1 MKKIIALLLAVLLL
15 SLLLCGC
22 GDKDDNKET
31 AQLPIPTGA
40 TRQNGENDPS
50 PAQDTKADTQQGT
63 GSNESDAPNNSEQEN
78 PAQTDPAQS
87 DTPAT
92 ESAPAQTTEALS
104 GLDVEEDY
112 TDEIGPNQGVGG
124 N

>member
-15 SLLLCGC
+15 SFMLIGC
-22 GDKDDNKET
+22 VDQDNNEDT
-31 AQLPIPTGA
+31 AQPPLPSVK
-40 TRQNGENDPS
+40 QNGENDSSNTQAP
-50 PAQDTKADTQQGT
+50 TADTQQGS
-63 GSNESDAPNNSEQEN
+63 GSNESDAPNNSQEN

-92 ESAPAQTTEALS
+92 ESAPAQTTEAIS

-112 TDEIGPNQGVGG
+112 TVEIGPNQGVGG

>member
-22 GDKDDNKET
+22 GDKDDNEET

-63 GSNESDAPNNSEQEN
+63 GSNESEAPNNSEQEN

-112 TDEIGPNQGVGG
+112 TVEIGPNQGVGG

>member
-15 SLLLCGC
+15 SLMLIGC
-22 GDKDDNKET
+22 VDQDNNEET

-112 TDEIGPNQGVGG
+112 TVEIGPNQGVGG